1 MILFFGICLCV
12 TAQKKVIELDYED
25 EMVMMGRP
33 IFSHSVGYMGMVEF
47 EGEMIPSYRLSD
59 ILIQQKLR
67 FKSEREMKKYFK
79 IAANIKKVYPIALD
93 VQKSINQCIAHI
105 DSLKTKSEKDAYLKF
120 IEKDL
125 QKQYKPKMKKLTL
138 AQGKLLIKLI
148 DRQCNQTSYELIRTY
163 IGKHKAWWWNLFAST
178 FGGASLKKEYDP
190 DVDDR
195 LTERCIRLIES
206 GQM

>member
-1 MILFFGICLCV
+1 
-12 TAQKKVIELDYED
+12 
-25 EMVMMGRP
+25 
-33 IFSHSVGYMGMVEF
+33 
-47 EGEMIPSYRLSD
+47 
-59 ILIQQKLR
+59 
-67 FKSEREMKKYFK
+67 
-79 IAANIKKVYPIALD
+79 
-93 VQKSINQCIAHI
+93 
-105 DSLKTKSEKDAYLKF
+105 
-120 IEKDL
+120 
-125 QKQYKPKMKKLTL
+125 MKKLTL

>member
-1 MILFFGICLCV
+1 MILFSGICLCV

-25 EMVMMGRP
+25 EMAMMGRP

-93 VQKSINQCIAHI
+93 VQKSINQCTAHI

>member
-1 MILFFGICLCV
+1 MILFSGICLCV

-25 EMVMMGRP
+25 EMAMMGRP

-79 IAANIKKVYPIALD
+79 IAANIKKVYPIALN

>member
-1 MILFFGICLCV
+1 MILFSGICLCV

-25 EMVMMGRP
+25 EMAMMGRP

-125 QKQYKPKMKKLTL
+125 QKQYKPKMKELTL

>member
-1 MILFFGICLCV
+1 MILFSGICLCV

>member
-1 MILFFGICLCV
+1 MILFSGICLCV

-138 AQGKLLIKLI
+138 AQ
-148 DRQCNQTSYELIRTY
+148 
-163 IGKHKAWWWNLFAST
+163 
-178 FGGASLKKEYDP
+178 
-190 DVDDR
+190 
-195 LTERCIRLIES
+195 
-206 GQM
+206 

>member
-1 MILFFGICLCV
+1 MILFSGICLCV

-25 EMVMMGRP
+25 EMAMMGRP

-195 LTERCIRLIES
+195 LTESCIRLIES